1 MEGFVQ
7 SESVVYLYDKIK
19 VRTDTTAVHYTE
31 TGLEKQKEKLQFDKL
46 HVKQEG
52 QLPTQINKKSVNIPY
67 VAYGTISNKSNDT
80 FELTQSGVKEWE
92 ESLSESIKAFII
104 NNADSLFP
112 DNKIDSIE
120 HKVELQQWISRKD
133 DKGVE
138 LTIAYQLNQ
147 KMSLQ

>member
-1 MEGFVQ
+1 MEQ
-7 SESVVYLYDKIK
+7 L
-19 VRTDTTAVHYTE
+19 
-31 TGLEKQKEKLQFDKL
+31 KEKIQFDKL
-46 HVKQEG
+46 HVKQQG
-52 QLPTQINKKSVNIPY
+52 QLPTHINKRNVNIPY
-67 VAYGTISNKSNDT
+67 VTYGTISNKSNDI

-120 HKVELQQWISRKD
+120 HKVELQQWIARKD
-133 DKGVE
+133 DKGIK
-138 LTIAYQLNQ
+138 LTTAYQLNQ